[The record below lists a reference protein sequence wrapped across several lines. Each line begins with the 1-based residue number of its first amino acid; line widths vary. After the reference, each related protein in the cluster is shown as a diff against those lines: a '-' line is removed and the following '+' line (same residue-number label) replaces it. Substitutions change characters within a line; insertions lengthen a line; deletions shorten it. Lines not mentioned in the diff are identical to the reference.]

1 MKKTLIIA
9 GAGQFGRSAAGL
21 LNHSTYDLLAL
32 ADNSEALQGTVFRH
46 PLHGA
51 LPILSMEEAV
61 AMRPDTILTG
71 IIDDGRT
78 KELRSQLLSLGFYGE
93 ILTLKSLYETVD
105 VRSATLLRLAQ
116 RVEEQKIPG
125 ETAELG
131 VYKGDLAWKLNAL
144 FPERELYLFDTFT
157 GFDDRDITQEKELQ
171 TSRAAEGDFGDTSVE
186 AVRSRLPF
194 PEKAHF
200 EKGFFPETAEGLS
213 GVTYAFVSL
222 DADLYAPIL
231 AGLEYFCPRLAKGG
245 MILLHD
251 YGNTRFRGAKKAVE
265 AYEALHGPLPLV
277 PLCDLHGSAVI
288 LNPEA

>member
-71 IIDDGRT
+71 IIDEGRT
-78 KELRSQLLSLGFYGE
+78 K
-93 ILTLKSLYETVD
+93 D

-213 GVTYAFVSL
+213 DVTYAFVSL